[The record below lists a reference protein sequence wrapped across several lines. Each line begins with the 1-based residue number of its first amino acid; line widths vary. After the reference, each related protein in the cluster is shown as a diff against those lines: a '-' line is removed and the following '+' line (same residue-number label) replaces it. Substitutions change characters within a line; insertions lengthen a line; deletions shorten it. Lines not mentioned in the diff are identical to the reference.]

1 MRLLRALRLAPREGF
16 HAPGRGLLAV
26 VVTWVPIMVWAA
38 AAGQRAGM
46 AWAGGAVHHLEMHV
60 RCLVAIPLLI
70 FSEPIADRLIGAI
83 VDNFPVSGLIRD
95 EDEPAFDRAVASV
108 KGLRDSKLAWGLIVA
123 LVTLT
128 TLVSSRSP
136 MDAAVVA
143 TSPDAGGFG
152 SRWAMFVVRPLFLLM
167 VFAWVWRLVLTWIL
181 FVRIARLDLQL
192 VPSHPDKVGGLGF
205 VQLQPAAFS
214 LVVFTISGVV
224 CASVAE
230 QIVEQHLHLA
240 QFQAPMIAL
249 VVILVVL
256 FLCPL
261 TAFGR
266 KLRRT
271 KMRARF
277 EYGTLAGRHVRGL
290 HRRWVEGIDI
300 GDDPVLSAPEI
311 GPAADVATLYELTA
325 RMRPLPIGMP
335 PLLAVVVPAVLPLL
349 PVATLE
355 IPLKDILTKVLGML
369 T

>member
-1 MRLLRALRLAPREGF
+1 MMPSPMNASECSAPQMATTTASQRSLSNRLTMRPPGTRGNVDVDPGQHCSRRRSASTARRTRCAGRLLPSPGPGTTVPRVLAHGIRELHAEGALVTDRPAAAPVHTFSLLDDPLMRLLRALRLAPREGF

-38 AAGQRAGM
+38 ATGQLAGM

-240 QFQAPMIAL
+240 QF
-249 VVILVVL
+249 
-256 FLCPL
+256 
-261 TAFGR
+261 
-266 KLRRT
+266 
-271 KMRARF
+271 
-277 EYGTLAGRHVRGL
+277 
-290 HRRWVEGIDI
+290 
-300 GDDPVLSAPEI
+300 
-311 GPAADVATLYELTA
+311 
-325 RMRPLPIGMP
+325 
-335 PLLAVVVPAVLPLL
+335 
-349 PVATLE
+349 
-355 IPLKDILTKVLGML
+355 
-369 T
+369 